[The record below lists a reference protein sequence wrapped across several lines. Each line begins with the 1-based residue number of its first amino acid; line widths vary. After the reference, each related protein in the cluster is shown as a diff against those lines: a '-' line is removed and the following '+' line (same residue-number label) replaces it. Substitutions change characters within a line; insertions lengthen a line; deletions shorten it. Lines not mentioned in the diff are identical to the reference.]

1 MHKKYENKILIVD
14 DDAKNLQ
21 VAMNILKDYNVIYAQ
36 SGEKALEL
44 LHKNNFDL
52 ILLDVV
58 MPLMDGYHVCSKIKE
73 NEKTKN
79 IPIIFLTVKDDE
91 KDIVK
96 GFNLGAV
103 DYIIKPFYSE
113 VLLKR
118 VEVHLKIARLMH
130 ELEQINL
137 NLNKTVENQVEQI
150 RQKDEII
157 IQQSKITAMASIIDV
172 ITLQWKKPLDKIK
185 LYLQSLN
192 IKITNIEELKSDE
205 TFNNT
210 LYEINK
216 LDEIMNDFHRSFN
229 NHKNKEIVN
238 VKVSLDNA
246 LFLLKDEMKKENV
259 NINIQGDI
267 LISINIVF
275 EEIKHIFSKLLS
287 KSIKNF
293 KDNNTSNKRFIDINF
308 ENSNESIFIIY
319 EDNAKVYN
327 QKELDNFFL
336 APSSITAN
344 DFDLGFYLVKV
355 FIEKNFG
362 LISIEK
368 TNDGIKYIIRFDK

>member
-1 MHKKYENKILIVD
+1 MYKKYGNKILLVD

-21 VAMNILKDYNVIYAQ
+21 VAMNILKNYNVIYAQ

-44 LHKNNFDL
+44 LDKNDFDL
-52 ILLDVV
+52 ILLDII

-79 IPIIFLTVKDDE
+79 IPIVFLTVKDDE

-96 GFNLGAV
+96 GFDLGAV
-103 DYIIKPFYSE
+103 DYIVKPFYSE

-130 ELEQINL
+130 ELEQMNL
-137 NLNKTVENQVEQI
+137 NLNKTVEEQVEQI

-157 IQQSKITAMASIIDV
+157 IQQSKISAMASIIDV
-172 ITLQWKKPLDKIK
+172 ITLQLKKPVDRIK

-192 IKITNIEELKSDE
+192 IKITNIEELRSDE
-205 TFNNT
+205 TFKNT

-216 LDEIMNDFHRSFN
+216 LDEIMNDFHKSFN
-229 NHKNKEIVN
+229 NHKNKENVN

-246 LFLLKDEMKKENV
+246 LFPLKDEMKRENV

-267 LISINIVF
+267 LLSLNIVF
-275 EEIKHIFSKLLS
+275 DEIKHIFSKLL
-287 KSIKNF
+287 
-293 KDNNTSNKRFIDINF
+293 
-308 ENSNESIFIIY
+308 
-319 EDNAKVYN
+319 
-327 QKELDNFFL
+327 
-336 APSSITAN
+336 
-344 DFDLGFYLVKV
+344 
-355 FIEKNFG
+355 
-362 LISIEK
+362 
-368 TNDGIKYIIRFDK
+368 

>member
-1 MHKKYENKILIVD
+1 MHKKYENKILLVD

-21 VAMNILKDYNVIYAQ
+21 VAMNILKNYNVIYAQ

-44 LHKNNFDL
+44 LEKNDFDL
-52 ILLDVV
+52 ILLDVI

-79 IPIIFLTVKDDE
+79 IPIVFLTVKDDE

-96 GFNLGAV
+96 GFDLGAV
-103 DYIIKPFYSE
+103 DYITKPFYSE

-130 ELEQINL
+130 ELEHINL
-137 NLNKTVENQVEQI
+137 NLNKTVEKQVEQI

-192 IKITNIEELKSDE
+192 LKIENIKELKDDE
-205 TFNNT
+205 TFKNT
-210 LYEINK
+210 FYEVNK
-216 LDEIMNDFHRSFN
+216 LDEIMNDFHRFFN
-229 NHKNKEIVN
+229 NHKNKERVN
-238 VKVSLDNA
+238 LKVSLDNA
-246 LFLLKDEMKKENV
+246 LFSLKEEMKRL
-259 NINIQGDI
+259 NINIKIEGDI
-267 LISINIVF
+267 LLALNIVF
-275 EEIKHIFSKLLS
+275 DEIKHIFSKLIS
-287 KSIKNF
+287 KSIINF
-293 KDNNTSNKRFIDINF
+293 KDKDSLDNKFINISF
-308 ENSNESIFIIY
+308 EKINESIFISY
-319 EDNAKVYN
+319 EDNSKIYN
-327 QKELDNFFL
+327 EAEINKLFL
-336 APSSITAN
+336 APSSLIHD

-368 TNDGIKYIIRFDK
+368 TDDGIKYIIRFDK

>member
-1 MHKKYENKILIVD
+1 MYKKYGNKILLVD

-21 VAMNILKDYNVIYAQ
+21 VAMNILKNYNVIYAQ

-44 LHKNNFDL
+44 LDKNDFDL
-52 ILLDVV
+52 ILLDII

-79 IPIIFLTVKDDE
+79 IPIVFLTVKDDE

-103 DYIIKPFYSE
+103 DYIVKPFYSE

-130 ELEQINL
+130 ELEQMNL
-137 NLNKTVENQVEQI
+137 NLNKTVEEQVEQI

-157 IQQSKITAMASIIDV
+157 IQQSKISAMASIIDV
-172 ITLQWKKPLDKIK
+172 ITLQLKKPVDRIK

-205 TFNNT
+205 TFKNT

-216 LDEIMNDFHRSFN
+216 LDEIMNDFHKSFN
-229 NHKNKEIVN
+229 NHKNKENVN

-246 LFLLKDEMKKENV
+246 LFPLKDEMKRENV

-267 LISINIVF
+267 LLSLNIVF
-275 EEIKHIFSKLLS
+275 DEIKHIFSKLLS
-287 KSIKNF
+287 KSIMNF
-293 KDNNTSNKRFIDINF
+293 KNNSTSNSRFIDISF
-308 ENSNESIFIIY
+308 ENLNESIFITY
-319 EDNAKVYN
+319 EDNAKTYK

-336 APSSITAN
+336 VPNSITAD

>member
-1 MHKKYENKILIVD
+1 MYKKYGNKILLVD

-21 VAMNILKDYNVIYAQ
+21 VAMNILKNYNVIYAQ

-44 LHKNNFDL
+44 LDKNDFDL
-52 ILLDVV
+52 ILLDII

-79 IPIIFLTVKDDE
+79 IPIVFLTVKDDE

-103 DYIIKPFYSE
+103 DYIVKPFYSE

-130 ELEQINL
+130 ELEQMNL
-137 NLNKTVENQVEQI
+137 NLNKTVEEQVEQI

-157 IQQSKITAMASIIDV
+157 IQQSKISAMASIIDV
-172 ITLQWKKPLDKIK
+172 ITLQLKKPVDRIK

-205 TFNNT
+205 TFKNT

-216 LDEIMNDFHRSFN
+216 LDEIMNDFHKSFN
-229 NHKNKEIVN
+229 NHKNKENVN

-246 LFLLKDEMKKENV
+246 LFPLKDEMKRENV

-267 LISINIVF
+267 LLSLNIVF
-275 EEIKHIFSKLLS
+275 DEIKHIFSKLLS
-287 KSIKNF
+287 KSIMNF
-293 KDNNTSNKRFIDINF
+293 KNNSTSNSRFIDISF
-308 ENSNESIFIIY
+308 ENLNESIFITY
-319 EDNAKVYN
+319 EDNAKIYK

-336 APSSITAN
+336 VPNSITAD

>member
-1 MHKKYENKILIVD
+1 MYKKYGNKILLVD

-21 VAMNILKDYNVIYAQ
+21 VAMNILKNYNVIYAQ

-44 LHKNNFDL
+44 LEKNDFDL
-52 ILLDVV
+52 ILLDII
-58 MPLMDGYHVCSKIKE
+58 MPMMDGYHVCSKIKE

-79 IPIIFLTVKDDE
+79 IPIVFLTVKDDE

-96 GFNLGAV
+96 GFDLGAV
-103 DYIIKPFYSE
+103 DYIVKPFYSE

-130 ELEQINL
+130 ELEQMNL
-137 NLNKTVENQVEQI
+137 NLNKTVEEQVEQI

-157 IQQSKITAMASIIDV
+157 IQQSKISAMASIIDV
-172 ITLQWKKPLDKIK
+172 ITLQLKKPVDRIK

-205 TFNNT
+205 TFKNT

-216 LDEIMNDFHRSFN
+216 LDEIMNDFHKSFN
-229 NHKNKEIVN
+229 NHKNKENVN

-246 LFLLKDEMKKENV
+246 LFPLKDEMKRENV

-267 LISINIVF
+267 LLSLNIVF
-275 EEIKHIFSKLLS
+275 DEIKHIFSKLLS
-287 KSIKNF
+287 KSIMNF
-293 KDNNTSNKRFIDINF
+293 KNNSTSNSRFIDISF
-308 ENSNESIFIIY
+308 ENLNESIFIIY
-319 EDNAKVYN
+319 EDNAKIYK

-336 APSSITAN
+336 APNSITAD
-344 DFDLGFYLVKV
+344 DFDLGFYLIKV

>member
-1 MHKKYENKILIVD
+1 MYKKYGNKILLVD

-21 VAMNILKDYNVIYAQ
+21 VAMNILKNYNVIYAQ

-44 LHKNNFDL
+44 LEKNDFDL
-52 ILLDVV
+52 ILLDIV
-58 MPLMDGYHVCSKIKE
+58 MPLMDGYYVCSKIKE

-96 GFNLGAV
+96 GFELGAV
-103 DYIIKPFYSE
+103 DYIVKPFYSE

-130 ELEQINL
+130 ELEQMNL
-137 NLNKTVENQVEQI
+137 NLNKTVEEQVEQI

-157 IQQSKITAMASIIDV
+157 IQQSKISAMASIIDV
-172 ITLQWKKPLDKIK
+172 ITLQLKKPVDRIK

-205 TFNNT
+205 TFRNT

-229 NHKNKEIVN
+229 NHKNKENVN

-246 LFLLKDEMKKENV
+246 LFPLKDEMKRENV

-267 LISINIVF
+267 LLSLNIVF
-275 EEIKHIFSKLLS
+275 DEIKHIFSKLLS
-287 KSIKNF
+287 KSIMNF
-293 KDNNTSNKRFIDINF
+293 KNNSTSNSRFIDISF
-308 ENSNESIFIIY
+308 ENLNESIFIIY
-319 EDNAKVYN
+319 EDNAKIYK

-336 APSSITAN
+336 APNSITAD
-344 DFDLGFYLVKV
+344 DFDLGFYLIKV

>member
-1 MHKKYENKILIVD
+1 MYKKYGNKILLVD

-21 VAMNILKDYNVIYAQ
+21 VAMNILKNYNVIYAQ

-44 LHKNNFDL
+44 LDKNDFDL
-52 ILLDVV
+52 ILLDII

-79 IPIIFLTVKDDE
+79 IPIVFLTVKDDE

-96 GFNLGAV
+96 GFDLGAV
-103 DYIIKPFYSE
+103 DYIVKPFYSE

-130 ELEQINL
+130 ELEQMNL
-137 NLNKTVENQVEQI
+137 NLNKTVEEQVEQI

-157 IQQSKITAMASIIDV
+157 IQQSKISAMASIIDV
-172 ITLQWKKPLDKIK
+172 ITLQLKKPVDRIK

-205 TFNNT
+205 TFKNT

-229 NHKNKEIVN
+229 NHKNKENVN

-246 LFLLKDEMKKENV
+246 LFPLKDEMKRENV

-267 LISINIVF
+267 LLSLNIVF
-275 EEIKHIFSKLLS
+275 DEIKHIFSKLLS
-287 KSIKNF
+287 KSIMNF
-293 KDNNTSNKRFIDINF
+293 KNNSTSNSRFIDISF
-308 ENSNESIFIIY
+308 ENLNESIFIIY
-319 EDNAKVYN
+319 EDNAKIYK

-336 APSSITAN
+336 APNSITAD
-344 DFDLGFYLVKV
+344 DFDLGFYLIKV

>member
-1 MHKKYENKILIVD
+1 MYKKYGNKILLVD

-21 VAMNILKDYNVIYAQ
+21 VAMNILKNYNVIYAQ

-44 LHKNNFDL
+44 LDKNDFDL
-52 ILLDVV
+52 ILLDII

-79 IPIIFLTVKDDE
+79 IPIVFLTVKDDE

-96 GFNLGAV
+96 GFDLGAV
-103 DYIIKPFYSE
+103 DYIVKPFYSE

-130 ELEQINL
+130 ELEQMNL
-137 NLNKTVENQVEQI
+137 NLNKTVEEQVEQI

-157 IQQSKITAMASIIDV
+157 IQQSKISAMASIIDV
-172 ITLQWKKPLDKIK
+172 ITLQLKKPVDRIK

-192 IKITNIEELKSDE
+192 IKITNIEELRSDE
-205 TFNNT
+205 TFKNT

-216 LDEIMNDFHRSFN
+216 LDEIMNDFHKSFN
-229 NHKNKEIVN
+229 NHKNKENVN

-246 LFLLKDEMKKENV
+246 LFPLKDEMKRENV

-267 LISINIVF
+267 LLSLNIVF
-275 EEIKHIFSKLLS
+275 DEIKHIFSKLLN
-287 KSIKNF
+287 KSIMNF
-293 KDNNTSNKRFIDINF
+293 KNNSTSNSRFIDISF
-308 ENSNESIFIIY
+308 ENLNESIFITY
-319 EDNAKVYN
+319 EDNAKTYK

-336 APSSITAN
+336 VPNSITAD

>member
-1 MHKKYENKILIVD
+1 MYKKYGNKILLVD

-21 VAMNILKDYNVIYAQ
+21 VAMNILKNYNVIYAQ

-44 LHKNNFDL
+44 LDKNDFDL
-52 ILLDVV
+52 ILLDII

-79 IPIIFLTVKDDE
+79 IPIVFLTVKDDE

-96 GFNLGAV
+96 GFDLGAV
-103 DYIIKPFYSE
+103 DYIVKPFYSE

-130 ELEQINL
+130 ELEQMNL
-137 NLNKTVENQVEQI
+137 NLNKTVEEQVEQI

-157 IQQSKITAMASIIDV
+157 IQQSKISAMASIIDV
-172 ITLQWKKPLDKIK
+172 ITLQLKKPVDRIK

-192 IKITNIEELKSDE
+192 IKITNIEELRSDE
-205 TFNNT
+205 TFKNT

-216 LDEIMNDFHRSFN
+216 LDEIMNDFHKSFN
-229 NHKNKEIVN
+229 NHKNKENVN

-246 LFLLKDEMKKENV
+246 LFPLKDEMKRENV

-267 LISINIVF
+267 LLSLNIVF
-275 EEIKHIFSKLLS
+275 DEIKHIFSKLLS
-287 KSIKNF
+287 KSIMNF
-293 KDNNTSNKRFIDINF
+293 KNNSTSNSRFIDISF
-308 ENSNESIFIIY
+308 ENLNESIFITY
-319 EDNAKVYN
+319 EDNAKTYK

-336 APSSITAN
+336 VPNSITAD

>member
-1 MHKKYENKILIVD
+1 MYKKYGNKILLVD

-44 LHKNNFDL
+44 LYKNDFDL

-79 IPIIFLTVKDDE
+79 IPIVFLTVKDDE

-130 ELEQINL
+130 ELEQMNL
-137 NLNKTVENQVEQI
+137 NLNKTVEEQVEEI

-172 ITLQWKKPLDKIK
+172 ITLQWKKPLDRIK

-205 TFNNT
+205 TFKNT

-216 LDEIMNDFHRSFN
+216 LDEIMNDFHKSFN

-238 VKVSLDNA
+238 LKVSLDNA
-246 LFLLKDEMKKENV
+246 LFSLKDEMKREKV

-267 LISINIVF
+267 LISLNIVF
-275 EEIKHIFSKLLS
+275 DEIKHIFSKLLS
-287 KSIKNF
+287 RSIRNF
-293 KDNNTSNKRFIDINF
+293 KDNDTSNKRFIDISF
-308 ENSNESIFIIY
+308 ENLNESIFITY
-319 EDNAKVYN
+319 EDNAKIYN
-327 QKELDNFFL
+327 QKELDKFFL
-336 APSSITAN
+336 APNSITAD

-368 TNDGIKYIIRFDK
+368 TNEGIKYIIRFDK

>member
-1 MHKKYENKILIVD
+1 MYKRYDNKILLVD
-14 DDAKNLQ
+14 DDTKNLQ

-44 LHKNNFDL
+44 LQKNNFDL

-58 MPLMDGYHVCSKIKE
+58 MPIMDGYHVCSKIKE
-73 NEKTKN
+73 NERTKN
-79 IPIIFLTVKDDE
+79 IPIVFLTVKDDE

-96 GFNLGAV
+96 GFDLGAV
-103 DYIIKPFYSE
+103 DYIVKPFYSE

-130 ELEQINL
+130 ELEQMNL
-137 NLNKTVENQVEQI
+137 NLNKTVEKQVEEI

-172 ITLQWKKPLDKIK
+172 ITLQWKKPVDRIK

-205 TFNNT
+205 TFKNT

-229 NHKNKEIVN
+229 NDKNKEIVN

-246 LFLLKDEMKKENV
+246 LFPLKDEMRRE
-259 NINIQGDI
+259 NININIKGDI
-267 LISINIVF
+267 LISLNIVF

-287 KSIKNF
+287 KSIRNF
-293 KDNNTSNKRFIDINF
+293 KKNTTANSRFIDISF
-308 ENSNESIFIIY
+308 ENLNESIFITY
-319 EDNAKVYN
+319 VDNAKVYN
-327 QKELDNFFL
+327 EKELDKFFL
-336 APSSITAN
+336 APNSITSD

-368 TNDGIKYIIRFDK
+368 TDDGIKYIIRFDK